1 MMSESKKKQKPVIKK
16 CQKEMEIYDYEL
28 GALRFLLMSG
38 NFAWETRENETK
50 KVILVNPKD
59 CEKKITL
66 SSMMAAW
73 RGTGH
78 TEWEAI
84 LAGLFVNAVV
94 EALSKDEEAADITN
108 VFNRD
113 YKAVGGRRFTKEQ
126 VYDHLIKWFDI
137 VEETETTLKLK
148 LRIEA

>member
-1 MMSESKKKQKPVIKK
+1 MMKSQEQEIKHCKESVAVP
-16 CQKEMEIYDYEL
+16 YDYGL
-28 GALRFLLMSG
+28 GTLRFLLMSHNYG
-38 NFAWETRENETK
+38 WETKEENTK

-59 CEKKITL
+59 CEERISL
-66 SSMMAAW
+66 IRVMAAW

-94 EALSKDEEAADITN
+94 EALSKDEEEADITN

-113 YKAVGGRRFTKEQ
+113 YKAAGGRSFTKEQ
-126 VYDHLIKWFDI
+126 VYDHLINWFDI
-137 VEETETTLKLK
+137 VEETETILKLK
-148 LRIEA
+148 FRIIEA